1 MEQIF
6 LIIFYLVTLIY
17 SIILHEVSH
26 GVVALWLGDRTAKYA
41 GRLSLEPMR
50 HIDWMGSVFLP
61 LVMMLTAGFA
71 FGWAKPVPYNPYNL
85 RWKKWGEV
93 VVAFSGPITNYALAF
108 FAAGIGAL
116 VNVPIEKKVIIF
128 NHLMQREW
136 TGLMNNV
143 VGSPM
148 SVLYTICVMI
158 IFWNVLLGTFNLI
171 PVPPLDGSKL
181 AYAFFR
187 IKAETQYFLEQWGFL
202 IILAILFIPP
212 FGFIFTGVVY
222 NILNVFRIIS
232 FS

>member
-1 MEQIF
+1 MEQFF

-71 FGWAKPVPYNPYNL
+71 FGWAKPVPYNPHNL

-93 VVAFSGPITNYALAF
+93 VVAFSGPITNYVLAF
-108 FAAGIGAL
+108 FAAGVGAL
-116 VNVPIEKKVIIF
+116 TNVPIEKKVIIF

-143 VGSPM
+143 VGSPLA
-148 SVLYTICVMI
+148 VLYTICVMM

-187 IKAETQYFLEQWGFL
+187 VKVETQYFLEQWGFL